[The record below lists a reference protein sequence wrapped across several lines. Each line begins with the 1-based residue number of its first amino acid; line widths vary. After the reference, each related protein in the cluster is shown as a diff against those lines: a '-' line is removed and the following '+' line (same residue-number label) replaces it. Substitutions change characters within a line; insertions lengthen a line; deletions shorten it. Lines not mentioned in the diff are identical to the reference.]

1 MPSREAIS
9 TMPIKIYNTLTR
21 KKDLFKPLEPDH
33 IKLYV
38 CGITSYDYCHIG
50 HARSALV
57 FDMIVAYLRYRGNKV
72 TYIRNFTDIDDKII
86 NRAAEQNTT
95 PTELANRFIEE
106 FYIDMDSLGIAR
118 PTLEPKATENIE
130 EMIALI
136 SNLIKKGM
144 AYQAGN
150 DVYYSVNSFDDYGKL
165 SGRNLEDMQ
174 AGARISVN
182 ELKSNPMD
190 FVLWKGSKPGEPQW
204 DSPWGPGRPGW
215 HIECSAMSKK
225 YLGDTFDIHGGGQD
239 LIFPHHENELAQ
251 SEGANDKPFV
261 TTWIHHGFVTIKD
274 EKMSKS
280 LGNFL
285 TIRDITQHYHP
296 EVLRFFVFST
306 QYRNP
311 LDFSENAMQHAIG
324 GLDRL
329 YECIAAVEDLNSS
342 TEDVPQTIS
351 KKDRKKLVGLEN
363 RFRSAMDNDFNTAQA
378 QGVLFDIAKTLNKI
392 RRQLPSIPAHQDIEL
407 IQSTVKTMKK
417 LAGIMGI
424 LKEDART
431 YLADK
436 KKKMLA
442 ELSIDEATIT
452 HLIKERY
459 AARAAKD
466 WQKSDEIRDKLL
478 AERIELKDGPEGTTW
493 SVKR

>member
-1 MPSREAIS
+1 MS
-9 TMPIKIYNTLTR
+9 IKIYNTLTR
-21 KKDLFKPLEPDH
+21 KKGTFEPLEPNH

-50 HARSALV
+50 HARSSLV
-57 FDMIVAYLRYRGNKV
+57 FDMIVAYFRYRGYKV

-86 NRAAEQNTT
+86 NRAAEQGTT
-95 PTELANRFIEE
+95 PTELANRFIDE
-106 FYIDMDSLGIAR
+106 FYTDMDSLGIAR
-118 PTLEPKATENIE
+118 PTLEPKATENIP
-130 EMIALI
+130 EMIDLI
-136 SNLIKKGM
+136 SDLIQKKM
-144 AYQAGN
+144 ADQSGS
-150 DVYYSVNSFDDYGKL
+150 DVYYSVNSFNDYGKL

-182 ELKSNPMD
+182 EQKNNPMD
-190 FVLWKGSKPGEPQW
+190 FVLWKGSKPGEPKW

-225 YLGDTFDIHGGGQD
+225 YLGITFDIHGGGQD

-285 TIRDITQHYHP
+285 TIRDITRNYNP

-306 QYRNP
+306 HYRNP
-311 LDFSENAMQHAIG
+311 LDFSENAMQDASG

-329 YECIAAVEDLNSS
+329 YECVAAIEELGDKPAQDTASVISEKDL
-342 TEDVPQTIS
+342 
-351 KKDRKKLVGLEN
+351 KKLSDFEN
-363 RFRSAMDNDFNTAQA
+363 RFTQAMDNDFNTAQA
-378 QGVLFDIAKTLNKI
+378 QGILFDTTKVLNKI
-392 RRQLPSIPAHQDIEL
+392 RRQLPDTPSHKDVQVLISSIE
-407 IQSTVKTMKK
+407 TFKK
-417 LAGIMGI
+417 LSAIMGI
-424 LKEDART
+424 LKKDART

-436 KKKMLA
+436 KALMLA
-442 ELSIDEATIT
+442 KLDIDEHTINT
-452 HLIKERY
+452 LIKERY
-459 AARAAKD
+459 EARAAKN
-466 WQKSDEIRDKLL
+466 WQRSDEIRDQLL
-478 AERIELKDGPEGTTW
+478 SQDIELKDGSDGTTW
-493 SVKR
+493 TVKRSS